1 MLKLYKNKFKQII
14 ILREEDNMAGVADVG
29 ETTNNST
36 GVTGKINLEEARTRA
51 DSLIKSAVTM
61 KSILDAVN
69 EQMNRIGDSEN
80 DQTVSYASR
89 SDTEIRAEFERL
101 YAEFPRFYEEINKN
115 AEDIKTIANTM
126 EQEQ

>member
-1 MLKLYKNKFKQII
+1 
-14 ILREEDNMAGVADVG
+14 MAGVADVG

-126 EQEQ
+126 EQE